1 MRKRSLAGAVEL
13 GFTMKIG
20 KLRETCLW
28 ESFFMV
34 NSWRV
39 QQAAR
44 EVRAGAVI
52 AYPTEAVWGLG
63 CDPWNEYA
71 VDRLLAIKNRSVS
84 KGLILVADNIRQF
97 DFLFEDFPQDWID
110 RMASTWPGPNTW
122 LVPHQNLLPEWVTGV
137 HDTVAL
143 RVSDHPQVRDLC
155 SLVGPL
161 ISTSANPQGRPP
173 ARTRLRIEQYF
184 RGQVD
189 LVLGGSLGGRKN
201 PSVIRDLASGDV
213 IRPD

>member
-1 MRKRSLAGAVEL
+1 
-13 GFTMKIG
+13 
-20 KLRETCLW
+20 
-28 ESFFMV
+28 MV

-44 EVRAGAVI
+44 EIRAGAVI

-63 CDPWNEYA
+63 CDPWNEEA
-71 VDRLLAIKNRSVS
+71 VDRLLAIKNRSVD

-122 LVPHQNLLPEWVTGV
+122 LVPHQDLLPEWVTGV

-143 RVSDHPQVRDLC
+143 RVTDHPLVALLHAAPQTSEGLAIASGRTLSQVLAT
-155 SLVGPL
+155 LTEL
-161 ISTSANPQGRPP
+161 E
-173 ARTRLRIEQYF
+173 LE
-184 RGQVD
+184 GQVICE
-189 LVLGGSLGGRKN
+189 GGRW
-201 PSVIRDLASGDV
+201 LARG
-213 IRPD
+213 

>member
-1 MRKRSLAGAVEL
+1 
-13 GFTMKIG
+13 
-20 KLRETCLW
+20 
-28 ESFFMV
+28 MV

-44 EVRAGAVI
+44 EIRAGAVI

-63 CDPWNEYA
+63 CDPWNEEA
-71 VDRLLAIKNRSVS
+71 VDRLLAIKNRSVD

-97 DFLFEDFPQDWID
+97 DFLFEDFPQEWID

-122 LVPHQNLLPEWVTGV
+122 LVPHQDLLPEWVTGV

-155 SLVGPL
+155 SMVGPL
-161 ISTSANPQGRPP
+161 ISTSANPQGRPA
-173 ARTRLRIEQYF
+173 ARTRLRVEQYF

-189 LVLGGSLGGRKN
+189 LILGGELGGRKN
-201 PSVIRDLASGDV
+201 PSVIRDLASGNV